1 MTNKEMFEY
10 RMGICKACPI
20 FNHTTRTCGTAL
32 SKLNPFNEWQEMNG
46 VRFKPCGC
54 FMDVKAR
61 MALQECPAKMWT
73 AQTDN
78 DTIEEAK
85 ELIATIKK
93 SGIVTGE
100 QRSILGKLKAIIN
113 GDTKPIKLRHCIGCV
128 TNIVDEL
135 THQLKREDS
144 ELLLDTN
151 EVEQPQQK
159 KRGRKRRTQ

>member
-46 VRFKPCGC
+46 VKFKPCGC

-85 ELIATIKK
+85 ELIKVIKE
-93 SGIVTGE
+93 SGKVTGE
-100 QRSILGKLKAIIN
+100 QRKVLGQLKGIIQ
-113 GDTKPIKLRHCIGCV
+113 GGKAVSLRHCVGCV
-128 TNIVDEL
+128 NKIVDEL
-135 THQLKREDS
+135 GHQLKREET
-144 ELLLDTN
+144 ELIN
-151 EVEQPQQK
+151 EVEQPQPK
-159 KRGRKRRTQ
+159 KRGRRKRAQ

>member
-61 MALQECPAKMWT
+61 MSLQECPAKLWT
-73 AQTDN
+73 AVTDN
-78 DTIEEAK
+78 DTIDEAK
-85 ELIATIKK
+85 ELLATIKSTGK
-93 SGIVTGE
+93 VTGE
-100 QRSILGKLKAIIN
+100 QRTMLGKLKSIIN
-113 GDTKPIKLRHCIGCV
+113 GDTKPLKLRHCIGCV
-128 TNIVDEL
+128 TKIVDEL
-135 THQLKREDS
+135 THQLKREES
-144 ELLLDTN
+144 EIIVN
-151 EVEQPQQK
+151 EVKQPQPK
-159 KRGRKRRTQ
+159 KRGRKSRTI